1 MPRNFGFR
9 ISDFHPSTRRDT
21 EACTLEERRPRHSR
35 PSFHH
40 WEESAYRPSWG
51 EVRRNR
57 RAAGASAG
65 WKSGCDER
73 SRSEL
78 TCFQPAVGDRQIAGC
93 SAVNR
98 WHRRITSATT
108 SLRLCDFASL
118 RFVSWVALRLCGS
131 APLRFFSQCS
141 FSVSLCLCGS
151 TGGRA
156 GVEAGTGTGTVQSP
170 WRASRRARKALRRWE
185 MRFFSSSVISP

>member
-131 APLRFFSQCS
+131 APLR
-141 FSVSLCLCGS
+141 LCVEILIPQRRQIRS
-151 TGGRA
+151 TTRIA
-156 GVEAGTGTGTVQSP
+156 TQVT
-170 WRASRRARKALRRWE
+170 ARKCQYMATRSTPSW
-185 MRFFSSSVISP
+185 SVAV